1 MYRPPFPRRLALNI
15 EINVSQNTSADN
27 QGQPEVNPEF
37 EEMSVW
43 LGCVSAT
50 YADGMV
56 DFGGTISKAEATK
69 VLKRVGVPDEKI
81 ADIMGELDDPIDVER
96 DTAIL
101 EKYGISR
108 DVLVDRMG
116 GSP

>member
-1 MYRPPFPRRLALNI
+1 
-15 EINVSQNTSADN
+15 
-27 QGQPEVNPEF
+27 
-37 EEMSVW
+37 MSVW